1 MRLEITILLAI
12 LILACKGQEPDIECY
27 SIDSVNIRE
36 TRIIQK
42 YELKI
47 DSVINSMYSQG
58 YVDNIML
65 TKDLKI
71 DSLNQRI
78 IFLETVLD
86 INETSV
92 IADTFNFEIVDDRI
106 KVEIDKKG
114 HDIWIDLID
123 GSKRINADYINY
135 SRSIMLMDSTYTVGS
150 IYIK

>member
-1 MRLEITILLAI
+1 MKTQFTIVLTILAF
-12 LILACKGQEPDIECY
+12 ACQGQEPDIECY
-27 SIDSVNIRE
+27 SEDTVLVRE
-36 TRIIQK
+36 NRIIQTYK
-42 YELKI
+42 LKI

-65 TKDLKI
+65 TKDLK
-71 DSLNQRI
+71 
-78 IFLETVLD
+78 
-86 INETSV
+86 SV

-106 KVEIDKKG
+106 KVKIDKKG

-135 SRSIMLMDSTYTVGS
+135 TRSIMLMDSTYTVGS